1 MAKAKTPN
9 QKKAYERLN
18 KRLAKYVAKVRAVYD
33 TLNLEASKI
42 ATRTDYDV
50 EQGKPFRWSDYP
62 QTTAQV
68 KKLQQRFVNDM
79 GVIIMSGTSEEWAN
93 SNELQDLLADK
104 VIRAYNVKRGDS
116 RTKKYYQVNNDALQ
130 AFQQRRDNGMNL
142 SDRLWNQAED
152 YKKGLET
159 TLSTAIERGMSAV
172 VLSKRVSK
180 YLRDFDS
187 LKKDYKKRFGTAT
200 DIHDCE
206 YRSVRLARSE
216 INMAYRNAEQLR
228 WQQMDFILGYE
239 IKLSH
244 SHPCHDICDDLKGKY
259 PKDFKW
265 TGWHP
270 NDLCYVIP
278 IIKTEEQFWLP
289 KEERGKDNDEITDV
303 PQGFKTWVA
312 NNQDRIARA
321 EKRGTL
327 PYFVRDNRERV
338 KLVKNGVNAINVLQG
353 GNGLN
358 LTKVKSIK
366 EISEERHQSRT
377 KEQIALLKGVWR
389 KRVINNAIETSL
401 NLGYID
407 DELDKIILS
416 LKKANKSDDGNLF
429 TSAYNKLRT
438 RITNI
443 NNKYNSNLSFTPEQ
457 EMRFAE
463 MEKTLG
469 IKRGKPMSAIKA
481 DMQRANPNYKPNSE
495 TSINCQTCSPAYVLR
510 SQGFDVYATGKTKGS
525 VQEWISKQHSFD
537 IWENIDGTPA
547 KPTLYKDWLNSKGY
561 KQMTPKRYLEFYEE
575 ATKET
580 GIYIITIGWKK
591 GGGHATILQRFADGS
606 LAYIE
611 PQLFEITKGVK
622 RDVLEICNK
631 GVTIINKRQSKR
643 GIMRVDDKLL
653 KRFCTDSATGKTYDV
668 WSIFG
673 IK

>member
-9 QKKAYERLN
+9 QKKAYEKLN
-18 KRLAKYVAKVRAVYD
+18 NRLAKYVAKVRAVYD

-50 EQGKPFRWSDYP
+50 EKGKPFKWDDYP
-62 QTTAQV
+62 QTKDQV
-68 KKLQQRFVNDM
+68 KKLQQRFVN
-79 GVIIMSGTSEEWAN
+79 GIGSIIMAGTSEEWLN

-104 VIRAYNVKRGDS
+104 VMKAYNVKRGDS

-152 YKKGLET
+152 YKKGLEA

-200 DIHDCE
+200 EAKDCE
-206 YRSVRLARSE
+206 YRSIRLARSE

-289 KEERGKDNDEITDV
+289 KEERGKDNAEITDV

-327 PYFVRDNRERV
+327 PYFVRDNRVIVTAIKKGELIPSQVYGNINKAISQYKEVKPKRV
-338 KLVKNGVNAINVLQG
+338 KSTTSNVLMSDFTG
-353 GNGLN
+353 GLATAISKGFEGLVSFYYQRTANAEKVEILRQIIKTNKFEKLKYHSTKNNSIYGINMGDFDKALSQKEMPKN
-358 LTKVKSIK
+358 LTIAKKLTHNGYDVYLLSNPNSIK
-366 EISEERHQSRT
+366 SADFILIKNNKLYYAEGKTLDGKSSLDHLLAKGASQSDRIVVDIIGTNDVRYISQEVKFAFQQNKDLKEI
-377 KEQIALLKGVWR
+377 ILLKGSREISVVR
-389 KRVINNAIETSL
+389 K
-401 NLGYID
+401 NLKSKDY
-407 DELDKIILS
+407 E
-416 LKKANKSDDGNLF
+416 KKFK
-429 TSAYNKLRT
+429 K
-438 RITNI
+438 
-443 NNKYNSNLSFTPEQ
+443 
-457 EMRFAE
+457 
-463 MEKTLG
+463 
-469 IKRGKPMSAIKA
+469 
-481 DMQRANPNYKPNSE
+481 
-495 TSINCQTCSPAYVLR
+495 
-510 SQGFDVYATGKTKGS
+510 
-525 VQEWISKQHSFD
+525 
-537 IWENIDGTPA
+537 IWE
-547 KPTLYKDWLNSKGY
+547 
-561 KQMTPKRYLEFYEE
+561 Q
-575 ATKET
+575 
-580 GIYIITIGWKK
+580 KK
-591 GGGHATILQRFADGS
+591 
-606 LAYIE
+606 
-611 PQLFEITKGVK
+611 
-622 RDVLEICNK
+622 
-631 GVTIINKRQSKR
+631 
-643 GIMRVDDKLL
+643 
-653 KRFCTDSATGKTYDV
+653 
-668 WSIFG
+668 
-673 IK
+673 